1 MTDIIEFQT
10 TQGQLRKPGPGM
22 HQTLIAI
29 PGERPG
35 LVGRAREMAL
45 ISDLI
50 GRTAAGSVGAVVLTG
65 DAGVGKSALLA
76 WGAELAA
83 AEGIRVL
90 RASGVE
96 FEDVVSF
103 SVLHQLLLPLMDE
116 LGALPGRHRT
126 ALSVALGFADG
137 PVQDAAQVRQASIA
151 LMKQAAEAG
160 PLLLVVD
167 DLHWVDRATVAILAA
182 LGPALHDLGPRC
194 ENGVAMLGA
203 TRPGRSFPGAP
214 GTTVKLTVGPLAPS
228 AASQLSTRAYPDV
241 APPVRDRLVDEAE
254 GNPLALLELPR
265 LLSAAQRQSL
275 EPLPAWL
282 PLPHRLRR
290 MYETRIDALS
300 APAQQLLLLLA
311 LAPTASLTILATAF
325 PGRPIGAVAQEI
337 VQADLAR
344 LDGDQLQ
351 IRHPLISATVVAGA
365 TPEQQA
371 SAHRMLGQLLA
382 GLDEDLER
390 RAWHLAQAEDAPSA
404 PTASLLEQAAALA
417 HRRGDGAAAMAMLL
431 RSAELSADP
440 AERARRLARA
450 AYVGASVNVPQA
462 ARIIEELQLADP
474 GTSQSLGAAVAAASV
489 FVDGEG
495 DVDMAHRLLTRA
507 IGGYANRTDPRDET
521 LLEALNVLWWVC
533 WMGGRASL
541 WADYHAALDR
551 LDPAPPPL
559 VGLVGH
565 AYIDPARTTD
575 ESLRQIQ
582 QLISGLDTETDLAR
596 IVQIAEIAHTYHR
609 IPACRPALD
618 RVVEVAA
625 SGGLARAGAWAQLM
639 IGLDAFHC
647 GQWALAES
655 SLGEARRLIESSGLN
670 VVAWACDYET
680 ALLAAARGDERR
692 ATELVDAMARW
703 AIPRRAH
710 TVAAYGSHVETLAA
724 IGRGDFEQAFQHANM
739 ISPAGEFAPYAWL
752 ALNVALDLVES
763 AVRTHRLDAARAH
776 VQAMADAG
784 LARLSPRLEMIC
796 LAARALVAAPDV
808 APDLFEQAIAVPD
821 GPDWPLDHAR
831 VQLLYGSMLRRNQ
844 AVAASRIPLRAAL
857 ATFEE
862 LGAEPL
868 AERARKELGATAERR
883 EVAAEGSQSRRLTP
897 QELEI
902 AELAA
907 GGLPNKKIAERLGIS
922 HRTVG
927 NHLYQVY
934 AKLGI
939 ASRGGLRDALRS
951 YASA

>member
-1 MTDIIEFQT
+1 MTDIIDVET
-10 TQGQLRKPGPGM
+10 TYELLGKSGPRM
-22 HQTLIAI
+22 HQTLLAI

-35 LVGRAREMAL
+35 LVGRADEMAL

-50 GRTAAGSVGAVVLTG
+50 GRTTAGAVGAVVLTG

-76 WGAELAA
+76 WGAEQAA
-83 AEGIRVL
+83 VESVRAL

-103 SVLHQLLLPLMDE
+103 SALHQLLLPLMDE

-137 PVQDAAQVRQASIA
+137 PVQDAAQVRDAVIA
-151 LMKQAAEAG
+151 MMKHAAEAG
-160 PLLLVVD
+160 PVLLVVD
-167 DLHWVDRATVAILAA
+167 DLHWVDRATVAVLAA
-182 LGPALHDLGPRC
+182 LGPALRDLGPRG
-194 ENGVAMLGA
+194 ENGVAMLGPA
-203 TRPGRSFPGAP
+203 RPGRSFPGTP
-214 GTTVKLTVGPLAPS
+214 GTTVKITVGPLAEA
-228 AASQLSTRAYPDV
+228 AASALSTRAYPDV

-265 LLSAAQRQSL
+265 LLSAAQRQSR

-282 PLPHRLRR
+282 PLPRRLRR
-290 MYETRIDALS
+290 MYETRIEALS
-300 APAQQLLLLLA
+300 APARQLLLLVS
-311 LAPTASLTILATAF
+311 LAPTVSLPLLAAAL
-325 PGRPIGAVAQEI
+325 PGRPIGDVAQEI
-337 VQADLAR
+337 VRADMAR
-344 LDGDQLQ
+344 LDGDQLGT
-351 IRHPLISATVVAGA
+351 RHPLTSAAVVAGA

-371 SAHRMLGQLLA
+371 SAHRVLGRLLA

-390 RAWHLAQAEDAPSA
+390 RAWHLAQAENAPSA
-404 PTASLLEQAAALA
+404 PAASLLEQAAALA

-440 AERARRLARA
+440 AERTRRLARA
-450 AYVGASVNVPQA
+450 AYVGASVNVPRA

-474 GTSQSLGAAVAAASV
+474 GTSQSLGAAVAAATV

-507 IGGYANRTDPRDET
+507 IDGYANRADPADET
-521 LLEALNVLWWVC
+521 LLEALNVLFWVC
-533 WMGGRASL
+533 WMGGRPSL

-559 VGLVGH
+559 VELVGRT
-565 AYIDPARTTD
+565 YIDPARTTD
-575 ESLRQIQ
+575 ESLRQIG
-582 QLISGLDTETDLAR
+582 QLVNGLAAETDLAR
-596 IVQIAEIAHTYHR
+596 VIQIAEIAHIYHR

-618 RVVEVAA
+618 QVVAVAA

-639 IGLDAFHC
+639 IGLDAFHG
-647 GQWALAES
+647 GQWPLAES
-655 SLGEARRLIESSGLN
+655 SLAQARRLIESSGLN

-680 ALLAAARGDERR
+680 ALLAAARGDEQR

-752 ALNVALDLVES
+752 ALSVALDLVES

-857 ATFEE
+857 AT
-862 LGAEPL
+862 
-868 AERARKELGATAERR
+868 
-883 EVAAEGSQSRRLTP
+883 V
-897 QELEI
+897 
-902 AELAA
+902 
-907 GGLPNKKIAERLGIS
+907 
-922 HRTVG
+922 
-927 NHLYQVY
+927 
-934 AKLGI
+934 
-939 ASRGGLRDALRS
+939 
-951 YASA
+951 